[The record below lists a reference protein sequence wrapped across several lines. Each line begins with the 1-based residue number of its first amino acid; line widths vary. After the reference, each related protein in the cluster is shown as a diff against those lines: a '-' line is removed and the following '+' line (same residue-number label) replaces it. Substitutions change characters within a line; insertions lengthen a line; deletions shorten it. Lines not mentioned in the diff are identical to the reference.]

1 MAVKVVR
8 RQRLLDPGEIEVCEA
23 AGAPDRLVERKTLVG
38 VRHDLVAGSEGRAH
52 GGKPPIVLGDMRTA
66 DLDLRAGE
74 SLLAGGERV
83 LDEGALVDMQPAT
96 FGCIE
101 RAAVCGATGN
111 DPERQL
117 PPLGAQVPE
126 RGVERPQ
133 RKRPDRTDS
142 GRMGR
147 KLEFA
152 PDRLDPL
159 SLLAD

>member
-1 MAVKVVR
+1 
-8 RQRLLDPGEIEVCEA
+8 
-23 AGAPDRLVERKTLVG
+23 
-38 VRHDLVAGSEGRAH
+38 
-52 GGKPPIVLGDMRTA
+52 MRTT

-83 LDEGALVDMQPAT
+83 LDQGALVDVQPAT
-96 FGCIE
+96 LGCIE
-101 RAAVCGATGN
+101 RAPVCGATGN

-117 PPLGAQVPE
+117 PPLGAQVPK
-126 RGVERPQ
+126 RGIDRSQ
-133 RKRPDRTDS
+133 RKRRDRADG

-159 SLLAD
+159 SLLADQPWRKMIRQQAHDRRAAGTYSVAVASPSGAVAVGHGYDRRFLRREALDCVGAFDFW